1 MSVPVLTPVWVPP
14 VVSSFQEIGSAE
26 DPAGNIA
33 TAEEEMVFCSRELVQ
48 VVSCL
53 VTEGVRVVPVAL
65 G

>member
-1 MSVPVLTPVWVPP
+1 MLTPVWVPP
-14 VVSSFQEIGSAE
+14 VVLSFQEIGSAE
-26 DPAGNIA
+26 DPASNIA

-53 VTEGVRVVPVAL
+53 VTEGVWVVPVAL